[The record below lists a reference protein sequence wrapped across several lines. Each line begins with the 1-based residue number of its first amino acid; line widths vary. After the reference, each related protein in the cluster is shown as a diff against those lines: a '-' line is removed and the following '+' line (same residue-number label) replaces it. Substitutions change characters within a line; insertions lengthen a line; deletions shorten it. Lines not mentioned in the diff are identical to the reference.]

1 MIGVPI
7 QCHITDLQRAFG
19 MDTTEEY
26 INFSRAKVIKRLLSN
41 AFTREIII
49 YTLDNQIKNSLTDKY
64 FNQHNILSN
73 ERTFEKLIYLVCSEI
88 YRYKRLKK
96 ERKEKKSI
104 VNETVES
111 IRKLI
116 NDYETINFQ
125 DDLFKLV
132 KYNDTN

>member
-1 MIGVPI
+1 MYDWCTNTVSHQYGYS
-7 QCHITDLQRAFG
+7 
-19 MDTTEEY
+19 MDTTEQY

-41 AFTREIII
+41 AFTREI
-49 YTLDNQIKNSLTDKY
+49 NK
-64 FNQHNILSN
+64 
-73 ERTFEKLIYLVCSEI
+73 ERIN
-88 YRYKRLKK
+88 K
-96 ERKEKKSI
+96 ERKDKKSI

-125 DDLFKLV
+125 DDLFKLI

>member
-7 QCHITDLQRAFG
+7 QCKITDLQRAFG
-19 MDTTEEY
+19 MDTTEQY
-26 INFSRAKVIKRLLSN
+26 INFSWAKVIKRLLSN

-49 YTLDNQIKNSLTDKY
+49 YKLDNQIKNSLTDKY